1 MSKRNDR
8 KYDEDGIDGEVID
21 GSWGKDL
28 DRRGREVEP
37 EYDEDYEDEDVDP
50 DINEPQVVRRRP
62 ANRRERRSAG
72 HIPPNAPRPQDRKA
86 PKKSAAQREAEAD
99 EFLYIDFYGETFQ
112 VIADQEEWPI
122 LAAQAFSKRQSID
135 AIEHLLG
142 PRQWALFVTRFPK
155 TRQFNEFAELV
166 AEEFG
171 FGTSG
176 E

>member
-8 KYDEDGIDGEVID
+8 EYDDRAIEGEVED
-21 GSWGKDL
+21 GSWAKEL
-28 DRRGREVEP
+28 DRRDRRRESERDDRYENEP
-37 EYDEDYEDEDVDP
+37 TDP
-50 DINEPQVVRRRP
+50 GINEPQVVRRRP
-62 ANRRERRSAG
+62 ANRQERRSAG

-86 PKKSAAQREAEAD
+86 PKKSAAQREAEPD